1 MFLPVHRPVPLCAKM
16 SDFDATLPGEW
27 TSMGGLKFII
37 FKAIIVTDTPPKSF
51 FSYGF
56 LMPYWGQQ
64 VYSFLKVCNGL
75 WQKWACFVIF
85 VMESIEVMEDG
96 IDEQ

>member
-1 MFLPVHRPVPLCAKM
+1 LAPVWALDVRSASTGPSACTPM
-16 SDFDATLPGEW
+16 RS
-27 TSMGGLKFII
+27 LKFII

-64 VYSFLKVCNGL
+64 EYSFLKVCNGL

>member
-1 MFLPVHRPVPLCAKM
+1 MA
-16 SDFDATLPGEW
+16 DFDATLSGEW

-37 FKAIIVTDTPPKSF
+37 FKAIIVTDTPPKRF

-64 VYSFLKVCNGL
+64 VYSFLFNDYRLMPDCLGTD
-75 WQKWACFVIF
+75 AR
-85 VMESIEVMEDG
+85 
-96 IDEQ
+96 